1 MKTRKDNIIEDYHGT
16 KVADPYRWL
25 EDPFSDESKQWMEA
39 QNKQTFDFIRSH
51 PEKGRIKARLKEII
65 NFEKYT
71 VPVKRNNRYFFFK
84 NDGLQNQP
92 VAYMMEG
99 LNGEPKVVID
109 PNKLSEDGT
118 TSIGSWSFNEDGS
131 YMAVALSK
139 SGSDNQEVHVLETD
153 TGKMLDD
160 TIKWCRF
167 TSLPWKKDGSGFFY
181 SRYPKP
187 GTVPD
192 EDLGNYCKVYFH
204 KLGTKQEDDELIYE
218 RPDDKEL
225 GFHPIVSEDGRFLL
239 IYVYHGTDNENR
251 FYYMDLEKGDGIV
264 KFLDKADAA
273 YEFIGNDGNT
283 FYFNTNLDSPKY
295 KVIAI
300 DINRPERENWLD
312 IVPESDD
319 TIEFGVIINGH
330 LLLAYLHNAYNVIK
344 MYDLNGYF
352 VKELELPDMGSINGI
367 SGKEKGDNEMFIQ
380 FSSFLYPAEVF
391 RYDFEKGEFESFFKP
406 NIKIDISQYEV
417 EQQFY
422 ESKDGTKVPMFIIH
436 HKDIKLNG
444 DNPTI
449 LYGYG
454 GFNVSLKPYFS
465 IHPLSWLEL
474 GGVYAIANLRGGGE
488 FGEDW
493 HRAGMLEN
501 KQNVFD
507 DFISAGE
514 YLISKGFTSKDKLS
528 IMGGSNGGL
537 LVAACMVQR
546 PDLYGAVICR
556 VPVIDMLRF
565 HKFTIGRYWTGE
577 YGNAEKNPQHFRFM
591 YAYSPLHNVKEGI
604 NYPPTLICS
613 ADTDDRVVPSHA
625 KKFAATLQEKQ
636 SEGGNPI
643 LIRLETKAGHGHGKP
658 THKIIEEE
666 SDIFTFLIKVFNKG
680 F

>member
-1 MKTRKDNIIEDYHGT
+1 MKTRKDNVVEDYHGT

-25 EDPFSDESKQWMEA
+25 EDPFSEQSKQWMEA
-39 QNKQTFDFIRSH
+39 QNKQTFDFIRSQ
-51 PEKGRIKARLKEII
+51 PEKEKIKARLKDII
-65 NFEKYT
+65 NYEKYT
-71 VPVKRNNRYFFFK
+71 VPVKRNKRYFFFK

-92 VAYMMEG
+92 VVYMLVG

-118 TSIGSWSFNEDGS
+118 TSIGSWSFNEEGT
-131 YMAVALSK
+131 YMAYALSM
-139 SGSDNQEVHVLETD
+139 SGSDNQEVHIVETD
-153 TGKMLDD
+153 TGKVLDD

-225 GFHPIVSEDGRFLL
+225 GFHPIVSEDGRFLM
-239 IYVYHGTDNENR
+239 IYVYHGTDSENR
-251 FYYMDLEKGDGIV
+251 FYYMDLEKSDGIV
-264 KFLDKADAA
+264 NLLDKADAA

-283 FYFNTNLDSPKY
+283 FYFNTNISSPKY
-295 KVIAI
+295 KVVAI

-319 TIEFGVIINGH
+319 TIEFGVIINQH
-330 LLLAYLHNAYNVIK
+330 LLLSYMHNAYNVIK
-344 MYDLNGYF
+344 MYDLNGYY
-352 VKELELPDMGSINGI
+352 VKELELPDMGSVNGI
-367 SGKEKGDNEMFIQ
+367 SGKEKDDSEMFIQ

-391 RYDFEKGEFESFFKP
+391 RYDFDKGDFESFFKP
-406 NIKIDISQYEV
+406 NIKVDLSQYEV
-417 EQQFY
+417 EQHFY
-422 ESKDGTKVPMFIIH
+422 ESKDGTKVPVFILH

-488 FGEDW
+488 FGEEW

-514 YLISKGFTSKDKLS
+514 YLIKKGFTRKDKLA

-546 PDLYGAVICR
+546 PDLYGGVICR
-556 VPVIDMLRF
+556 VPVIDMLRY

-577 YGNAEKNPQHFRFM
+577 YGNAEKNPDHFKFM
-591 YAYSPLHNVKEGI
+591 YAYSPLHNVKEGV

-636 SEGGNPI
+636 AEGGNPI

-666 SDIFTFLIKVFNKG
+666 SDIFTFLIKVFNKD